1 MSAEWLLATIR
12 SWSPFA
18 TNTGW
23 VMRDRSSGA
32 CLPAARIASSW
43 ACLACSEMRLS
54 RLVVRSFR
62 RAR

>member
-1 MSAEWLLATIR
+1 MSAEWLLSTIR

-18 TNTGW
+18 TNTGC

-32 CLPAARIASSW
+32 LLPAARIAFSW

-54 RLVVRSFR
+54 RPAVRSFS